1 MTERDG
7 GRNGKC
13 ERTLFISGDDAVGRI
28 SVWGNRMFE
37 RVQRWL
43 DRLSTPAVVLSSGLA
58 LVLVGIGDYVTGVE
72 IIFTMFYLI
81 PVSAIS
87 WRLGRGAGIAAA
99 LICAVVWSVV
109 DYFGR
114 PSFDPVTVAW
124 NIAIQFAMF
133 VSYAVVLSRVR
144 TGIDA
149 QTAVN
154 EELQAAL
161 AEVKRLSGVLPI
173 CAWCKK
179 IRDGEG
185 VWHQLEAY
193 LLDHSEVDFTHSIC
207 PECKDTLY
215 PGRGRSGL
223 FQKPP
228 GF

>member
-1 MTERDG
+1 VS
-7 GRNGKC
+7 
-13 ERTLFISGDDAVGRI
+13 RTSISGTHFIERI
-28 SVWGNRMFE
+28 QGS
-37 RVQRWL
+37 L
-43 DRLSTPAVVLSSGLA
+43 DRLSTPAVVLSSCVA
-58 LVLVGIGDYVTGVE
+58 LVLIGIGDYITGVE

-81 PVSAIS
+81 PVSAIT
-87 WRLGRGAGIAAA
+87 WKLGRAPGIVAS
-99 LICAVVWSVV
+99 LICAVAWSIV

-114 PSFDPVTVAW
+114 PLFDPVTVVW

-149 QTAVN
+149 QNAVN
-154 EELQAAL
+154 EDLEAAL

-179 IRDGEG
+179 IRDSEG

-193 LLDHSEVDFTHSIC
+193 ILDHSEADFTHSIC
-207 PECKDTLY
+207 PECRHTLY
-215 PGRGRSGL
+215 PRPGKTGP
-223 FQKPP
+223 FQRVP